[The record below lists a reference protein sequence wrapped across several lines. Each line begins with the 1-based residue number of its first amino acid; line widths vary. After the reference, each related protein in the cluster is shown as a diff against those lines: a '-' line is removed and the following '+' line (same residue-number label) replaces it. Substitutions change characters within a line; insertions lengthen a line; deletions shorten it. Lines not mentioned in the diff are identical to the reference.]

1 MSKREYDQNGYL
13 TVKDNP
19 ITKAGVFE
27 YLGSEIGLSP
37 EDPLYNSIVKVYRS
51 EDEIVK
57 AIDSFKMKPFINEHT
72 WLGKNGMP
80 VEKKG
85 VVGVTGE
92 NLYFEVPHLKGP
104 LVVYSEDTQDLI
116 DSGKIELSPGYK
128 CKYLP
133 KNGIFNGEQYQY
145 EQVDLYCNHL
155 ALVDTGRSGPDV
167 SVLDTREKINT
178 KDKSMTLEEF
188 KSMTLEE
195 LLKLIAELSPE
206 DKTAL
211 FEALKP
217 TTDNK
222 PVEDNEAEKE
232 TKDNDTAEKAKD
244 AEVPESEVAAVVD
257 LVEKAEELVASEN
270 IAEAE
275 TVLSEAVEKAENL
288 EAKAMDSLNKRIKV
302 LKVAVKKDK
311 EVKSFDSSK
320 FLKEIS
326 ERDKLA
332 KGLVPLIGAFDHS
345 AMTLN
350 DVAVY
355 GAKKL
360 DVVCTQDTAV
370 AVVKAVLSVKQKEV
384 QAQDTATTVRKT
396 SQNDVK
402 SKLWGVK

>member
-13 TVKDNP
+13 IVKDNP
-19 ITKAGVFE
+19 ITKTGVFE

-37 EDPLYNSIVKVYRS
+37 DDPLYNTIVKVYRS

-104 LVVYSEDTQDLI
+104 LVVYSEDIQDLI
-116 DSGKIELSPGYK
+116 DDGKIELSAGYG

-155 ALVDTGRSGPDV
+155 ALVDAGRSGPDV
-167 SVLDTREKINT
+167 SVLDTKEKINT
-178 KDKSMTLEEF
+178 KDKSMT
-188 KSMTLEE
+188 SEE

-211 FEALKP
+211 YEALKP
-217 TTDNK
+217 TTNNK
-222 PVEDNEAEKE
+222 TVEDNEANKE
-232 TKDNDTAEKAKD
+232 TKDNDTTEETKD
-244 AEVPESEVAAVVD
+244 AEVSENEVAQVVD

-270 IAEAE
+270 IEEAE

-384 QAQDTATTVRKT
+384 KAQDTATTVNKT

>member
-13 TVKDNP
+13 IVKDNP
-19 ITKAGVFE
+19 ITKTGVFE

-37 EDPLYNSIVKVYRS
+37 DDPLYNTIVKVYRS

-104 LVVYSEDTQDLI
+104 LVVYSEDIQDLI
-116 DSGKIELSPGYK
+116 DDGKIELSAGYG

-167 SVLDTREKINT
+167 SVLDTKEKINT
-178 KDKSMTLEEF
+178 KD

-222 PVEDNEAEKE
+222 PVEDNEV
-232 TKDNDTAEKAKD
+232 TQ
-244 AEVPESEVAAVVD
+244 VVD
-257 LVEKAEELVASEN
+257 LVEKAEELVANEN

-384 QAQDTATTVRKT
+384 KAQDAVTVNKT

>member
-13 TVKDNP
+13 IVKDNP
-19 ITKAGVFE
+19 ITKTGVFE

-37 EDPLYNSIVKVYRS
+37 DDPLYNTIVKVYRS

-104 LVVYSEDTQDLI
+104 LVVYSEDIQDLI
-116 DSGKIELSPGYK
+116 DDGKIELSAGYG

-155 ALVDTGRSGPDV
+155 ALVDAGRSGPDV
-167 SVLDTREKINT
+167 SVLDTKEKINT
-178 KDKSMTLEEF
+178 KDKSMT
-188 KSMTLEE
+188 SEE

-211 FEALKP
+211 YEALKP
-217 TTDNK
+217 TTNNK
-222 PVEDNEAEKE
+222 TVEDNEANKE
-232 TKDNDTAEKAKD
+232 TKDNDTAEKTKD
-244 AEVPESEVAAVVD
+244 AEVSENEVAQVVD

-384 QAQDTATTVRKT
+384 KAQDTATTVSKT

>member
-85 VVGVTGE
+85 VMGVTGE

-116 DSGKIELSPGYK
+116 DSGKIELSAGYK

-133 KNGIFNGEQYQY
+133 KNGIFSGEQYQY

-167 SVLDTREKINT
+167 SVLDTKEKINT
-178 KDKSMTLEEF
+178 KD

-222 PVEDNEAEKE
+222 TVEDNEAEKE
-232 TKDNDTAEKAKD
+232 TKDNDTAEKTKD
-244 AEVPESEVAAVVD
+244 AEVSENEVAQVVD

-288 EAKAMDSLNKRIKV
+288 EAKVMDSLNKRIKV

-332 KGLVPLIGAFDHS
+332 KGLVPLIGVFDHS

-384 QAQDTATTVRKT
+384 KAQDTATTVNKT

>member
-19 ITKAGVFE
+19 ITKTGVFE

-37 EDPLYNSIVKVYRS
+37 DDPLYNSIVKVYRS

-72 WLGKNGMP
+72 WLGKDGMP
-80 VEKKG
+80 IEKKG

-92 NLYFEVPHLKGP
+92 NLYYEVPHLKGP
-104 LVVYSEDTQDLI
+104 LVVYSVDTQELI
-116 DSGKIELSPGYK
+116 DDGKIELSAGYS

-155 ALVDTGRSGPDV
+155 ALVDVGRSGPDV
-167 SVLDTREKINT
+167 SVLDTKEKINT
-178 KDKSMTLEEF
+178 KD

-217 TTDNK
+217 TTDEK
-222 PVEDNEAEKE
+222 AEKE
-232 TKDNDTAEKAKD
+232 TKDNNTTEETKD
-244 AEVPESEVAAVVD
+244 ADVSANEVAEVVE
-257 LVEKAEELVASEN
+257 LVEKAEELIADDNV
-270 IAEAE
+270 AEAE
-275 TVLSEAVEKAENL
+275 TVLSEAVEKAENI

-302 LKVAVKKDK
+302 LKAAVKKDK

-332 KGLVPLIGAFDHS
+332 KGLTPLIGVFDHS

-350 DVAVY
+350 DVAMY

-384 QAQDTATTVRKT
+384 KTQDASTTINKT
-396 SQNDVK
+396 STSDVK

>member
-27 YLGSEIGLSP
+27 YLGSEVGLSP
-37 EDPLYNSIVKVYRS
+37 DDPLYNSIVKVYRS
-51 EDEIVK
+51 EEELIKALDTFNVK
-57 AIDSFKMKPFINEHT
+57 PIINEHA

-85 VVGVTGE
+85 VIGATGE
-92 NLYFEVPHLKGP
+92 TSYFEYPYVKNTISI
-104 LVVYSEDTQDLI
+104 YSQDIQDEI
-116 DSGKIELSPGYK
+116 DNGKKDLSAGYS
-128 CKYLP
+128 CKYVAALVGEFLP

-145 EQVDLYCNHL
+145 EQVKIGCNHL
-155 ALVDTGRSGPDV
+155 ALVDVGRSGPDV
-167 SVLDTREKINT
+167 SVLDTKEKINT
-178 KDKSMTLEEF
+178 KD

-211 FEALKP
+211 IEALKP

-222 PVEDNEAEKE
+222 PVEDNEAKKE
-232 TKDNDTAEKAKD
+232 ESKDNGATEKTGD
-244 AEVPESEVAAVVD
+244 AEVSESEVAEVVD
-257 LVEKAEELVASEN
+257 LVEKAEE
-270 IAEAE
+270 
-275 TVLSEAVEKAENL
+275 L

-302 LKVAVKKDK
+302 LKVAMKKDK

-384 QAQDTATTVRKT
+384 KAQDTATVNKT

>member
-13 TVKDNP
+13 IIKDNP
-19 ITKAGVFE
+19 ITKTGVFE

-37 EDPLYNSIVKVYRS
+37 DNPLYNSIVKVYRS
-51 EDEIVK
+51 EDELIK
-57 AIDSFKMKPFINEHT
+57 ALDTFNIKPIINEHT

-85 VVGVTGE
+85 VIGATGE
-92 NLYFEVPHLKGP
+92 TSYFEYPYIKNTISF
-104 LVVYSEDTQDLI
+104 YSQDIQDEI
-116 DSGKIELSPGYK
+116 DNGKKDLSAGYS
-128 CKYLP
+128 CKYVTALTGEFLP

-145 EQVDLYCNHL
+145 EQVNISCNHI
-155 ALVDTGRSGPDV
+155 ALVDIGRSGPDV
-167 SVLDTREKINT
+167 SVLDTKEKINT
-178 KDKSMTLEEF
+178 KD

-217 TTDNK
+217 TTDEK
-222 PVEDNEAEKE
+222 AEKE
-232 TKDNDTAEKAKD
+232 TKDNNTTEETKD
-244 AEVPESEVAAVVD
+244 ADVSANEVAEVVE
-257 LVEKAEELVASEN
+257 LVEKAEELIADDNV
-270 IAEAE
+270 AEAE
-275 TVLSEAVEKAENL
+275 TVLSEAVEKAENI

-302 LKVAVKKDK
+302 LKAAVKKDK

-332 KGLVPLIGAFDHS
+332 KGLTPLIGVFDHS

-350 DVAVY
+350 DVAMY

-384 QAQDTATTVRKT
+384 KTQDASTTINKT
-396 SQNDVK
+396 STSDVK

>member
-1 MSKREYDQNGYL
+1 M
-13 TVKDNP
+13 
-19 ITKAGVFE
+19 
-27 YLGSEIGLSP
+27 
-37 EDPLYNSIVKVYRS
+37 
-51 EDEIVK
+51 
-57 AIDSFKMKPFINEHT
+57 
-72 WLGKNGMP
+72 
-80 VEKKG
+80 
-85 VVGVTGE
+85 
-92 NLYFEVPHLKGP
+92 
-104 LVVYSEDTQDLI
+104 
-116 DSGKIELSPGYK
+116 
-128 CKYLP
+128 
-133 KNGIFNGEQYQY
+133 
-145 EQVDLYCNHL
+145 
-155 ALVDTGRSGPDV
+155 
-167 SVLDTREKINT
+167 
-178 KDKSMTLEEF
+178 
-188 KSMTLEE
+188 
-195 LLKLIAELSPE
+195 
-206 DKTAL
+206 
-211 FEALKP
+211 
-217 TTDNK
+217 
-222 PVEDNEAEKE
+222 
-232 TKDNDTAEKAKD
+232 
-244 AEVPESEVAAVVD
+244 VVD

-384 QAQDTATTVRKT
+384 KAQDAVTVSKT

>member
-37 EDPLYNSIVKVYRS
+37 DDPLYNSVVKVYRS
-51 EDEIVK
+51 EEEIVK

-85 VVGVTGE
+85 VMGVTGE
-92 NLYFEVPHLKGP
+92 NLYFEVPHLKGS

-116 DSGKIELSPGYK
+116 DSGKIELSAGYK

-167 SVLDTREKINT
+167 SVLDTKEKINT
-178 KDKSMTLEEF
+178 KDKSMTF
-188 KSMTLEE
+188 EE

-211 FEALKP
+211 IEALKP

-222 PVEDNEAEKE
+222 TVEDNEAEKE
-232 TKDNDTAEKAKD
+232 TKDNDTAEKTKD
-244 AEVPESEVAAVVD
+244 AEVSESEVAQVVD

-384 QAQDTATTVRKT
+384 QAQDTATTVKKA

>member
-1 MSKREYDQNGYL
+1 MSKRKYDQNGYL

-37 EDPLYNSIVKVYRS
+37 DDPLYNSIVKVYRS
-51 EDEIVK
+51 EDEIAK

-92 NLYFEVPHLKGP
+92 NLYFEAPYLKGP
-104 LVVYSEDTQDLI
+104 LVVYSEDIQDLI
-116 DSGKIELSPGYK
+116 DDGKIELSAGYG

-167 SVLDTREKINT
+167 SVLDTKEKINT
-178 KDKSMTLEEF
+178 KDKSMTLEE
-188 KSMTLEE
+188 
-195 LLKLIAELSPE
+195 LLKLVAELSPE
-206 DKTAL
+206 DKAAV
-211 FEALKP
+211 FEASKP

-222 PVEDNEAEKE
+222 PVEDNEANKE
-232 TKDNDTAEKAKD
+232 TKDNDTAEKTKD
-244 AEVPESEVAAVVD
+244 AEVSENEVAAVVD

-384 QAQDTATTVRKT
+384 QAQDTATTVNKT

>member
-13 TVKDNP
+13 IVKDNP
-19 ITKAGVFE
+19 ITKTGVFE

-37 EDPLYNSIVKVYRS
+37 DDPLYNTIVKVYRS

-104 LVVYSEDTQDLI
+104 LVVYSEDIQDLI
-116 DSGKIELSPGYK
+116 DDGKIELSAGYG

-145 EQVDLYCNHL
+145 EQVELYCNHL

-167 SVLDTREKINT
+167 SVLDTKEKINT
-178 KDKSMTLEEF
+178 KD

-222 PVEDNEAEKE
+222 PVEDNGANKEE
-232 TKDNDTAEKAKD
+232 TKDNDTAEKTKD
-244 AEVPESEVAAVVD
+244 AEVSENEVAAVVD

-288 EAKAMDSLNKRIKV
+288 EEKAMDSLNKRIKV

-384 QAQDTATTVRKT
+384 KAQDTATTVSKT